1 MVCRPDVIGRT
12 GLAFFGAM
20 SSSNFHEINNA
31 LAIINE
37 NAGLLGDLL
46 RMADK
51 GSDLELNKLDRV
63 SALIIDQVRRAK
75 EIVKTINRFS
85 HSVEHP
91 EKRVDLGETV
101 VFVAHLAHRFAHMN
115 GVAIEAR
122 LPSHPV
128 KITTSPFFLEN
139 LVWLCLDFAMQV
151 LGDDKV
157 IQISTGPMEDKG
169 CIRFSNLSRLT
180 AKMFKAFE
188 NRDELAIINTLEARL
203 TANLEKGELL
213 VTLPERFGDHGPR
226 SEL

>member
-20 SSSNFHEINNA
+20 SASNFHEINNA

-37 NAGLLGDLL
+37 NAGLLGDLIH
-46 RMADK
+46 MADD
-51 GSDLELNKLDRV
+51 GSEMDLAKLDLV
-63 SALIIDQVRRAK
+63 SARIIEQVGRTR

-115 GVAIEAR
+115 GVAIKAK
-122 LPSHPV
+122 LPPAPV

-151 LGDDKV
+151 TGDEKV
-157 IQISTGPMEDKG
+157 ITISTGQLPEKG
-169 CIRFSNLSRLT
+169 FVRFSNLSRLT
-180 AKMFKAFE
+180 SEVFESFKKQ
-188 NRDELAIINTLEARL
+188 DELAILDTLEARI
-203 TANLEKGELL
+203 AADLEKKEVL
-213 VTLPERFGDHGPR
+213 VTLPVRF
-226 SEL
+226 SEP